1 MARGL
6 KGTGFIYPRRAKA
19 TPDAK
24 NGPRYSGLLKQKES
38 DYFPVKVP
46 YHVPHL
52 LIPDSESLP
61 WDVLRYAIKFP
72 TAQNFWVALTMAMDY
87 LGSNYSDMAHN
98 CGVHRF
104 TFRQWLV
111 EGRTPPQAVNRM
123 IILQSFLWVLD
134 PDVITTIGPAEG
146 SGEKKVDPAR
156 EAFMKMAREMLGE
169 DGEKGGGEEE

>member
-1 MARGL
+1 MARGI
-6 KGTGFIYPRRAKA
+6 KGTGFTYPRRAKA

-24 NGPRYSGLLKQKES
+24 NGPRYSGLLKQKET
-38 DYFPVKVP
+38 DYFPIKVP
-46 YHVPHL
+46 DHAPHL

-111 EGRTPPQAVNRM
+111 EGRTPPLAVNRM

-134 PDVITTIGPAEG
+134 PDVITTFEPAEVE
-146 SGEKKVDPAR
+146 EKKEDPGLVAFRERAR
-156 EAFMKMAREMLGE
+156 KMLMGDDES
-169 DGEKGGGEEE
+169 GGGEEK